1 MPANNLFVNDEA
13 YYTPLFHEPAHSPGH
28 ETRLIHKELI
38 EHDGFGCE
46 NYSNEELTAEFTAT
60 FLSGITGIHPAT
72 INNSAAY
79 IQSEG

>member
-13 YYTPLFHEPAHSPGH
+13 YYTPLFHELSYSRGH

-38 EHDGFGCE
+38 EHVGFGGE
-46 NYSNEELTAEFTAT
+46 NFSKEEITAEFTAA
-60 FLSGITGIHPAT
+60 FLSGNTSIHPAT

-79 IQSEG
+79 IKSER